1 MSEIPGQD
9 VTVDVGNW
17 LRRLGLEQYEAAFRD
32 NAIDG
37 DVLPTLT
44 AGDLKDLGITIV
56 GHRRRMLPAITELS
70 ASRHSAPKL
79 MSVPAGSRR
88 RGCAR
93 RSWSGIRYLLFEY
106 ESCRARETHRALPI
120 DWDEFMKKELDQT
133 VEHVLPKGENTLSIT
148 YWGRNL
154 LKSSGKRIV
163 ILSGIFV
170 FRSLAQTQ
178 LIAIVLFP

>member
-17 LRRLGLEQYEAAFRD
+17 LRRREQYEAAFRD

-70 ASRHSAPKL
+70 ASRHSPPKL
-79 MSVPAGSRR
+79 MSVPPGSRR

-93 RSWSGIRYLLFEY
+93 RS
-106 ESCRARETHRALPI
+106 
-120 DWDEFMKKELDQT
+120 
-133 VEHVLPKGENTLSIT
+133 
-148 YWGRNL
+148 
-154 LKSSGKRIV
+154 
-163 ILSGIFV
+163 
-170 FRSLAQTQ
+170 
-178 LIAIVLFP
+178 

>member
-44 AGDLKDLGITIV
+44 AGDLKALGITIV

-70 ASRHSAPKL
+70 ASAPFG
-79 MSVPAGSRR
+79 AQADER
-88 RGCAR
+88 AR
-93 RSWSGIRYLLFEY
+93 RE
-106 ESCRARETHRALPI
+106 P
-120 DWDEFMKKELDQT
+120 
-133 VEHVLPKGENTLSIT
+133 P
-148 YWGRNL
+148 
-154 LKSSGKRIV
+154 
-163 ILSGIFV
+163 
-170 FRSLAQTQ
+170 
-178 LIAIVLFP
+178 